1 MQPAE
6 SMRVRTELMQAIAAK
21 VKANGW
27 SQADAVEKLD
37 ITQAQISWIINTRI
51 EKIALNTLVKIA
63 TKAGLEVNFDIT
75 DATA

>member
-6 SMRVRTELMQAIAAK
+6 SMRVRTELMKAIAAK

-63 TKAGLEVNFDIT
+63 TKADLEVQFNIT
-75 DATA
+75 DAIA